1 MEKLFF
7 WGHTE
12 HGSNITKA
20 CLSNFYPC
28 EFEFN
33 SKTFNFS
40 EQCFMWQKAMLF
52 NDFEIAEQI
61 LKETDVRK
69 IKALGRKVKDFDER
83 GVDGNEKEKLIQL
96 SHYAIDMSL
105 INALMVWYSNGIFSI
120 LYIIAAILFLIVAIL
135 AFVELKTDK
144 EN

>member
-1 MEKLFF
+1 M
-7 WGHTE
+7 
-12 HGSNITKA
+12 SRA
-20 CLSNFYPC
+20 S
-28 EFEFN
+28 
-33 SKTFNFS
+33 
-40 EQCFMWQKAMLF
+40 
-52 NDFEIAEQI
+52 
-61 LKETDVRK
+61 
-69 IKALGRKVKDFDER
+69 
-83 GVDGNEKEKLIQL
+83 